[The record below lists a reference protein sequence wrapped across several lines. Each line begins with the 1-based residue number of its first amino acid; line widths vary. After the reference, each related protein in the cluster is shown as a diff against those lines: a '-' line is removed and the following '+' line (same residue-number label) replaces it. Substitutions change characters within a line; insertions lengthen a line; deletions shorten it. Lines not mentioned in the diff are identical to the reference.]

1 MTWKE
6 FISPLSTL
14 LTLATGISIFALK
27 IGCLGNSLLRTAAE
41 DQWVPVR
48 TSCYKIWASIYVF
61 QLMTRLD
68 VMNKLYIYWNK
79 CSTCSTNKAYTCAKT
94 TYLESK
100 DGYASLKS
108 KKSRERWNKFLPSHN
123 VSMTYNCLI
132 YLVLG
137 KQERCRTN
145 RAVELSMIKYFINIQ
160 CIANLCRYFRLE
172 ITWLKCY

>member
-14 LTLATGISIFALK
+14 LTLETGISIFALK

-41 DQWVPVR
+41 DQWVPVG

-79 CSTCSTNKAYTCAKT
+79 CSTCSTNKAYTCYSTCNTFAC
-94 TYLESK
+94 
-100 DGYASLKS
+100 
-108 KKSRERWNKFLPSHN
+108 W
-123 VSMTYNCLI
+123 
-132 YLVLG
+132 
-137 KQERCRTN
+137 
-145 RAVELSMIKYFINIQ
+145 IKYTPAIIHVCSTLSYWIKYTSAIIHVCSTLSYWIKYIGYNTCSVVWVMVINATSNNISA
-160 CIANLCRYFRLE
+160 IS
-172 ITWLKCY
+172 